1 MSTAS
6 HLALS
11 PEIRQLRSRFEEI
24 SAESDTLT
32 GPLTSDQFEWK
43 PEAGAWSVGQCLEH
57 LNAVARF
64 YLPRLD
70 EGISEAIRRGLYGEG
85 PFKYSWLGRWSVRFT
100 EPPPRL
106 RLRARKTFEPTPR
119 SKQEITSAF
128 RAYQVQYVDRLH
140 QANGL
145 DLARARVRPPFSAWL
160 RIPLGSGFEIM
171 VAHER
176 RHLWQVRRLIE
187 MEGFPK

>member
-1 MSTAS
+1 M
-6 HLALS
+6 
-11 PEIRQLRSRFEEI
+11 P
-24 SAESDTLT
+24 
-32 GPLTSDQFEWK
+32 
-43 PEAGAWSVGQCLEH
+43 GAWSVGQCLEH

-70 EGISEAIRRGLYGEG
+70 EGIAEAIRRGLYGEG
-85 PFKYSWLGRWSVRFT
+85 PFKYGWLGRWSVRFA

-106 RLRARKTFEPTPR
+106 RLKARQVFEPQPNR
-119 SKQEITSAF
+119 SKQEVTAAF

-140 QANGL
+140 QASGL
-145 DLARARVRPPFSAWL
+145 DLARAWVRPPFAAWL
-160 RIPLGSGFEIM
+160 RIPLGCGFEVV